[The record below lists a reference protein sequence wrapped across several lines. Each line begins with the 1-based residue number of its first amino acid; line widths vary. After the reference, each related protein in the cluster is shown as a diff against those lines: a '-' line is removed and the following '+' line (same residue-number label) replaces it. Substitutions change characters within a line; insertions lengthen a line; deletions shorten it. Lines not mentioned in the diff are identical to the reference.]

1 VVAEDEPTAHCGVHV
16 SACQYALKKTC
27 SSCKQ
32 GRAKRESTGEEP
44 YLENLCALCPLSDED
59 MACAIVGSPEM
70 KLEHA
75 FRRMVALK
83 IADKLSLED
92 CRRIAYVSAGMDDQV
107 ALPYRPNFRLYVL
120 TTLESRGLITPTK
133 LDFLEDNLR
142 ELQRND
148 LLKVIEDYKK
158 TREYKKA
165 IKRNKKLRETQ
176 SEENGTAAILRHPS
190 DKDHYEELYAEFLT
204 QFSKLSVSMRA
215 ALESNDSL
223 RMKLAF
229 SNAAA
234 GTRKLSHTVRKTVSE
249 IDSYSSRES
258 SGKWNFCRP
267 HYLLVCAY

>member
-1 VVAEDEPTAHCGVHV
+1 
-16 SACQYALKKTC
+16 
-27 SSCKQ
+27 
-32 GRAKRESTGEEP
+32 
-44 YLENLCALCPLSDED
+44 

-75 FRRMVALK
+75 FRMVALT

-133 LDFLEDNLR
+133 LDFLEDALR
-142 ELQRND
+142 NLQRND

-165 IKRNKKLRETQ
+165 MKRNKKLRETQ
-176 SEENGTAAILRHPS
+176 SGENGTAVLHHC

-204 QFSKLSVSMRA
+204 QFSKLSASTRA
-215 ALESNDSL
+215 ALESNDLL

-229 SNAAA
+229 SNVAA
-234 GTRKLSHTVRKTVSE
+234 GARKLSHTVRKTISE

-258 SGKWNFCRP
+258 SGTCKWNFCSLG
-267 HYLLVCAY
+267 HITD